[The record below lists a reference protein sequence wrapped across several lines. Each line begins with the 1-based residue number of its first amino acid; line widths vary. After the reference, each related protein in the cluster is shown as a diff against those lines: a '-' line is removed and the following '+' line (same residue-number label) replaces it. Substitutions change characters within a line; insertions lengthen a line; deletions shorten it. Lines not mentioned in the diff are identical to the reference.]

1 MSSKIQDDF
10 QMVGYVLKQAQHA
23 LRLQMDRLLQ
33 TKDLTTAQY
42 VALSLIEA
50 SPRITNAEIARRAFV
65 TPQTMHR
72 IVTDVE
78 SAGLVASS
86 ADSKNKRLVLRSLTD
101 RGREVVAYAH
111 EVAAEVEQQML
122 RGFTQEDRQQF
133 VRYLRS
139 AIENLERN
147 DSPEIPVQEAQ

>member
-23 LRLQMDRLLQ
+23 LRIRMDRLLQ
-33 TKDLTTAQY
+33 AQDLTMAQHI
-42 VALSLIEA
+42 ALSLIEA

-78 SAGLVASS
+78 AAELISAS
-86 ADSKNKRLVLRSLTD
+86 ADPKNKRLVLRSLTD
-101 RGREVVAYAH
+101 KGRKLIAYTH
-111 EVAAEVEQQML
+111 EVAATVEQQML

-133 VRYLRS
+133 TRFLQC
-139 AIENLERN
+139 AIDNLER
-147 DSPEIPVQEAQ
+147 DESRETLGQEP

>member
-23 LRLQMDRLLQ
+23 LRIRMDRLLQ
-33 TKDLTTAQY
+33 AENLTMAQY

-78 SAGLVASS
+78 SAGLVGAS
-86 ADSKNKRLVLRSLTD
+86 ADPKNKRLVLRSLTD
-101 RGREVVAYAH
+101 RGRKVIAYAH
-111 EVAAEVEQQML
+111 EVATTVEQQML
-122 RGFTQEDRQQF
+122 RGFTQKDRQQF
-133 VRYLRS
+133 AHYLQN
-139 AIENLERN
+139 AIENLERE
-147 DSPEIPVQEAQ
+147 DSFATPGQEI